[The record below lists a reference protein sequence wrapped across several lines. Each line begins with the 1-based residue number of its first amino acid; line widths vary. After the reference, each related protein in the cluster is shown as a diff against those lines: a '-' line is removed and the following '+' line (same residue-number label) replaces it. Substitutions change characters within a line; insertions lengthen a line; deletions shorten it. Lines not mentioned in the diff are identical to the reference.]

1 MKHIFIQIPNESLSM
16 ITEKAVNKD
25 SVFSSIWF
33 WTSAAEFLLIVFLL
47 IRLKRSKSDLA
58 FSALPK
64 DKIKQAGTAEIDMDD
79 LMNSIN
85 GSRELYKELSRVCH
99 PDRFVDTDKQILAEE
114 IFQEISTN
122 KRNFKSL
129 TALKERAKNELNIT
143 F

>member
-1 MKHIFIQIPNESLSM
+1 MKQFFLQVPSESLEM
-16 ITEKAVNKD
+16 ITEKTANKD

-33 WTSAAEFLLIVFLL
+33 WTTAAEFLLIVFLL